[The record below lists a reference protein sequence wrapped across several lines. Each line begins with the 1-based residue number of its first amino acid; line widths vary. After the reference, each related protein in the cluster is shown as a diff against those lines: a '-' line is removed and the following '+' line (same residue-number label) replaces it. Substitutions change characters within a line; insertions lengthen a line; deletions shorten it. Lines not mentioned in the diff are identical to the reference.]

1 MLMKSYWWK
10 ILIAASFAVAAAWGQ
25 TFGTVVSIGGEA
37 ADLALDEKRGV
48 LYIADFTGNTIDV
61 MSLATNTIKTSINVS
76 AQPSSISMSPDGHYL
91 VATNFGNTVA
101 PATPANSLTVIDL
114 ETKGIQTFSLG
125 NPPLGVAFGA
135 NGLAL
140 VVTTTDFLLFD
151 PSTGASQEIGT
162 LASVVANTIPV
173 EPTSNFPAEITEA
186 SVAASADGTQIYGL
200 GGTTSTVTFDY
211 DVTAGILYPGAIVT
225 STGILGPRV
234 VSLNHNGS
242 LVMAGWVEIGKGA
255 FLNYFPQ
262 HSNQFAVGSTAFDDS
277 RGLLYAQIPTVVGAA
292 PTLMVVTSDN
302 LTLQQTLQLP
312 ENLAGKSVLSSD
324 SNTLYSISASGV
336 TVLPVGSLA
345 KQPRVLADQE
355 ALLFRNNFCNPG
367 VSTQSLY
374 VVDPGGNNTPFSISS
389 NTAGVSVSPSN
400 GTTPAVVKVSV
411 DPTAFGSQS
420 GTIDATLSIT
430 SPTAI
435 NVIPPV
441 QVLVNN
447 AAPNQVGSIINIP
460 GTLTDIVADPVRN
473 QFFVVRSDKNEVLVF
488 NGTNYSQ
495 TATLHTGN
503 QPTTMAISY
512 DQQYLL
518 VGNAGSQTV
527 NVYDLD
533 TLQSLSPIILPSGFI
548 ALSIASSANA
558 TLAQGGYYD
567 GTFHI
572 LQLDIAKRTGME
584 LPSLGVFKNLTNAN
598 TVLTTSQNGSTIFI
612 AGADGTVYL
621 YNASTNAFAVSQ
633 QLGTPLSGPYAAS
646 IFNQYVVGSDLLN
659 SSLNLVLPFQ
669 TTTGTPSGFSFVDE
683 TGFRSTAPPPTAT
696 TSPVTTTTTTCVD
709 TATGSVCTTTSP
721 TGTTTVTTTCTGTA
735 PNTTCTE
742 TTSNGPPPPA
752 APVGQSTAPGVME
765 RINMTN
771 PTTSESNATQMAEAP
786 LLGTAASPFTRTI
799 ATLANQTAI
808 VNLTVSGVTVLPWNF
823 NSSAPPPNITS
834 VVNAGNYGSDV
845 APGGLIS
852 VFGTNLSPINM
863 ASSEIPL
870 PTALANSCL
879 TVDGLPVPI
888 LFVSPTQVNAQMPFQ
903 AVGDVTLI
911 LRTPGGISNDFNLV
925 IEPNAPSVFS
935 GTAGPNDNVPT
946 VVRYDD
952 NELVTASHPIHRSS
966 GSALVIYLT
975 GLGQTAPAV
984 ATGQP
989 APSSPLSYSLV
1000 PPTVTLGGV
1009 NLPVLYSGLA
1019 PGLVGV
1025 DQINVSVPTNVPT
1038 GMSVPLVITD
1048 GDVSTSIPER
1058 VVD

>member
-10 ILIAASFAVAAAWGQ
+10 ILIAASFAAAAAWGQ

-37 ADLALDEKRGV
+37 ADLALDETRGV
-48 LYIADFTGNTIDV
+48 LYIADFTNNTIDV
-61 MSLATNTIKTSINVS
+61 MSLATNTIKTSINVA

-91 VATNFGNTVA
+91 VATNFGNTVTPAA
-101 PATPANSLTVIDL
+101 PANALTVIDL
-114 ETKGIQTFSLG
+114 DTKGIQTFSLG

-140 VVTTTDFLLFD
+140 VVTTTDFVLFD
-151 PSTGASQEIGT
+151 PSTGATQEVGT

-173 EPTSNFPAEITEA
+173 APTSNFPAEITEA
-186 SVAASADGTQIYGL
+186 SIAASADGTQIYGL
-200 GGTTSTVTFDY
+200 GGTTSTVTFRY
-211 DVTAGILYPGAIVT
+211 EVNTGILYPGGIVT

-242 LVMAGWVEIGKGA
+242 LVMAGWVEIGQGA
-255 FLNYFPQ
+255 FVNYFPQ
-262 HSNQFAVGSTAFDDS
+262 HTNQFAVGTTAFDDS
-277 RGLLYAQIPTVVGAA
+277 RGLLYAQIPAVVGEA
-292 PTLMVVTSDN
+292 PTLMVVTSNN

-312 ENLAGKSVLSSD
+312 ENLTGKSVLSSN
-324 SNTLYSISASGV
+324 SKTLYSISASGV

-345 KQPRVLADQE
+345 KQPRVVADQE
-355 ALLFRNNFCNPG
+355 ALMFRNNFCNPG
-367 VSTQSLY
+367 VSTQLLY
-374 VVDPGGNNTPFSISS
+374 IVDPGGNNTPFSISS

-411 DPTAFGSQS
+411 DPTALGAQS
-420 GTIDATLSIT
+420 GTVAATLTIA
-430 SPTAI
+430 SPTAV
-435 NVIPPV
+435 NLIPPV
-441 QVLVNN
+441 QVMVNN

-473 QFFVVRSDKNEVLVF
+473 QFFVVRADQNEVLVF

-518 VGNAGSQTV
+518 VGNSGSQTV

-572 LQLDIAKRTGME
+572 LQLDIAHRTGVE
-584 LPSLGVFKNLTNAN
+584 LPSLGVFNNLTNAN
-598 TVLTTSQNGSTIFI
+598 TVLTTSQNGSKIFI

-621 YNASTNAFAVSQ
+621 YDASTNAFAVSQ
-633 QLGTPLSGPYAAS
+633 QNFTSLSGPYAAS
-646 IFNQYVVGSDLLN
+646 IFDQYVVGANLLN
-659 SSLNLVLPFQ
+659 SSLNPVMTFQ
-669 TTTGTPSGFSFVDE
+669 TTTGSPSGFAFVDQ
-683 TGFRSTAPPPTAT
+683 TGFRSTAP
-696 TSPVTTTTTTCVD
+696 
-709 TATGSVCTTTSP
+709 
-721 TGTTTVTTTCTGTA
+721 A
-735 PNTTCTE
+735 PA
-742 TTSNGPPPPA
+742 SGA
-752 APVGQSTAPGVME
+752 SQSTSPGVME
-765 RINMTN
+765 RIDMST
-771 PTTSESNATQMAEAP
+771 PTTSGSNATQFAEAP
-786 LLGTAASPFTRTI
+786 LLGTTTSPFTRTI

-808 VNLTVSGVTVLPWNF
+808 LNLTVSGVTVLPWNF
-823 NSSAPPPNITS
+823 NSSVAPPNITS
-834 VVNAGNYGSDV
+834 VVNAGNFGSDV

-852 VFGTNLSPINM
+852 VFGTNLSPINI

-903 AVGDVTLI
+903 AVGDVTLV

-925 IEPNAPSVFS
+925 IEPTAPSVFYGS
-935 GTAGPNDNVPT
+935 AGPGDNVPT

-952 NELVTASHPIHRSS
+952 NELVTPSHPIHRSS

-975 GLGQTAPAV
+975 GLGQTAPAI

-1000 PPTVTLGGV
+1000 QPTVTLGGV

-1025 DQINVSVPTNVPT
+1025 DQINVSVPSNVPT
-1038 GMSVPLVITD
+1038 GMNVPLVITE
-1048 GDVSTSIPER
+1048 GDVTTSIPER